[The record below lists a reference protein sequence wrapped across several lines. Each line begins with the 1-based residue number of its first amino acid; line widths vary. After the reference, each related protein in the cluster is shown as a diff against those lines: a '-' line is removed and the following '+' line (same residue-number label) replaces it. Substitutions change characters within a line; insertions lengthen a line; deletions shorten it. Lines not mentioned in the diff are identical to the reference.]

1 LLGVAFYKKGF
12 QRVRWQDGI
21 SIVILGLI
29 GVFLNQLSFF
39 IGLETADTTM
49 SALILATTPILTGFL
64 AAIFLHEKL
73 TGRMMMGSVI
83 AIIGIYFLVT
93 EGKFTSLHVSHGLL
107 WIVLTMVTFAIMI
120 LMTRFLSQRVAPM
133 TLTLYS
139 NMIAFVASVPFVFI
153 IDQPIQL

>member
-1 LLGVAFYKKGF
+1 
-12 QRVRWQDGI
+12 
-21 SIVILGLI
+21 
-29 GVFLNQLSFF
+29 
-39 IGLETADTTM
+39 
-49 SALILATTPILTGFL
+49 
-64 AAIFLHEKL
+64 
-73 TGRMMMGSVI
+73 
-83 AIIGIYFLVT
+83 

-153 IDQPIQL
+153 IDQPIQLGTTSFDWGFLIITGITVHGIATLLWNHNIQYVDASRASILSNLEPFVAMIMGVILLSQVI